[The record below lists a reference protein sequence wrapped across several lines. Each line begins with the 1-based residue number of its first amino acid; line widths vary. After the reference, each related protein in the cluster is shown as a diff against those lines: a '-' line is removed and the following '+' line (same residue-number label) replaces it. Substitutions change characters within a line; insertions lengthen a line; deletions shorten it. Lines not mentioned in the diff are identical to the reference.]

1 MRNQHAYLHYVTRN
15 NHEQSSVNYTLLNHP
30 HRLLWALYEDIM
42 GTIHGIWEIIDTRLT
57 VVMLGA
63 LSTMADK
70 FPFKTDLI
78 QLIYIIGQI

>member
-1 MRNQHAYLHYVTRN
+1 
-15 NHEQSSVNYTLLNHP
+15 
-30 HRLLWALYEDIM
+30 M